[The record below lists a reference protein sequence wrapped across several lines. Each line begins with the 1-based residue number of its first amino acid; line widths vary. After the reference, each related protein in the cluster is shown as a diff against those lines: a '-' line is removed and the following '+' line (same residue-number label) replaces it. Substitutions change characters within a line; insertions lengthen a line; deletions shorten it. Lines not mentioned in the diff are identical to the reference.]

1 MSIKN
6 TISYLLKVDSSKQ
19 LNSFLVDLF
28 NSKVDFE
35 ILDPNELEGDTN
47 KINYY
52 KQEEISRAEKH
63 LTDKIQL
70 IVDEYSK
77 TQKTSM
83 FSDSRKLIS
92 IADFED
98 HTVSY
103 DNVKQIVHN
112 YVESKHQ
119 DKDVD
124 IMTAYLSKIE
134 FYEKFNSIPKLAFNF
149 EPKNSKTP
157 STHWFVCVS
166 LPNGKE
172 ELINDL
178 AAKNQI
184 TSFGTNWPKKISLW
198 KSNSAFEPFRALAQ
212 DLGTV
217 SSKDLDTTPIITFFF
232 CTFFAF
238 CLADAVYGIILTVIA
253 ALLWFNRNT
262 KPNLVGIS
270 KIFFFSGIF
279 TFFIGAL
286 TGSWAGDI
294 LSPDKGKLLY
304 SLGIANWGI
313 FDFFRSLQFIDPI
326 NTKAIT
332 PGNIYLAEI
341 GLNPIVAM
349 LGFSLLLGL
358 IVILSGYLINTVN
371 LYRNKQTEDANISL
385 AWLFLITGI
394 LFWIADK
401 AISANLGLVANII
414 LFSSVVSVFIFN
426 SGTGIGSKILG
437 GLGSLWG
444 LIGFFADILS
454 FTRLIAVGLTGG
466 IIGSVINLLSS
477 LIYTAIPI
485 PFINFVV
492 FLGVLLIGHL
502 FNFVISVFGAYIN
515 PLRLSYVE
523 YLPKFLS
530 GSERNMMPERISL
543 TYHKLPFEKY

>member
-1 MSIKN
+1 
-6 TISYLLKVDSSKQ
+6 
-19 LNSFLVDLF
+19 LVDLF

-35 ILDPNELEGDTN
+35 ILDPTELEGDSN

-52 KQEEISRAEKH
+52 KQEEVSRAEKH
-63 LTDKIQL
+63 LTDKIQV
-70 IVDEYSK
+70 IVDEYAK
-77 TQKTSM
+77 AQKSSM
-83 FSDSRKLIS
+83 FTDSRKPIS

-98 HTVSY
+98 HNVSY
-103 DNVKQIVHN
+103 ENIKQVVHN
-112 YVESKHQ
+112 YTESIHQ
-119 DKDVD
+119 DKDID
-124 IMTAYLSKIE
+124 AMTTYLSKIE
-134 FYEKFNSIPKLAFNF
+134 FYEKFNSISKLAFNF
-149 EPKNSKTP
+149 EPKNSKAP

-166 LPNGKE
+166 LPGGNE
-172 ELINDL
+172 NLINEL

-184 TSFGTNWPKKISLW
+184 TSFGTNWPNKISLW

-217 SSKDLDTTPIITFFF
+217 SSKDIDSTPIISFFF

-238 CLADAVYGIILTVIA
+238 CLADAVYGVILTVIA
-253 ALLWFNRNT
+253 ALLWFNRKT
-262 KPNLVGIS
+262 KPNFVGIS

-279 TFFIGAL
+279 TFLIGAL

-294 LSPDKGKLLY
+294 LSPDKGKLLD

-313 FDFFRSLQFIDPI
+313 FEFFRSFQFIDPI

-332 PGNIYLAEI
+332 PGNIYLAGI

-358 IVILSGYLINTVN
+358 VVILSGYLINTVN
-371 LYRNKQTEDANISL
+371 LYRNKQMEDANTSL

-394 LFWIADK
+394 LLWIADK
-401 AISANLGLVANII
+401 AFKTNLGLAANALLLI
-414 LFSSVVSVFIFN
+414 SVLSVFVFN
-426 SGTGIGSKILG
+426 SGTGIGSKIMS

-444 LIGFFADILS
+444 LTGFFADILS

-485 PFINFVV
+485 PLINFVV
-492 FLGVLLIGHL
+492 LLGVLLIGHL

-530 GSERNMMPERISL
+530 GSERNMMPEKISL
-543 TYHKLPFEKY
+543 THLSQPNFKIDK